1 MNQESKSGLAELQNC
16 RLRLQLS
23 EGLTGTGEFFSKTA
37 TRMVVGKTVPYYLGF
52 SIGLPECL
60 HNLAAGFPRTSDPR
74 KEETK
79 IEVTVVFMP

>member
-1 MNQESKSGLAELQNC
+1 MNQESKSGLAGLQNC
-16 RLRLQLS
+16 RLRLQFS
-23 EGLTGTGEFFSKTA
+23 EGLTRAGGFFSKTT
-37 TRMVVGKTVPYYLGF
+37 TRLVVGKTDPYHLGF

-74 KEETK
+74 EKETK